1 MSTSANTTGEDDG
14 FWSRSS
20 TCQAVEAEGRE
31 LGRAYGLAEST
42 SRTLATLLSRQAR
55 EKFGGADPAGRATLD
70 GLAQAHAAATL
81 AELGERLVGARGWD
95 DWLAGVAVPPPAPGF
110 PDYTRNLEIN
120 LDPTEPS
127 IDTYMQMGLRDGGTA
142 ILHLRLQKTYQPDL
156 DRHLFENSLKVERK
170 HGMVPMVCV
179 ILMWPP
185 AEGPGMTGRYEQ
197 RDPAGKVISTF
208 TYRIDRAWQ
217 LSAEEFMQG
226 PSTMMLAPLTRGARE
241 RMPEIVRMMSD
252 RLKETQASPETVEKL
267 WTTAYWHMGL
277 VCDVDEVHRAL
288 GDLLPSIQ
296 RMPGYLAA
304 RGHAFLEAYSA
315 AQHEGRLMAAR
326 DLVLR
331 QAAAR
336 FGHDDNAMAA
346 IASIDEPSQ
355 FEALADRILTADDWT
370 TLVARCCGGGPQQA
384 IPRRGTPF

>member
-1 MSTSANTTGEDDG
+1 MSTTTIAAGEGDG

-20 TCQAVEAEGRE
+20 TCRAIEAEGHE

-42 SRTLATLLSRQAR
+42 SRTLATLLGRQAR
-55 EKFGGADPAGRATLD
+55 VRFGGADPAGRATLD
-70 GLAQAHAAATL
+70 GLAQSHATTTL
-81 AELGERLVGARGWD
+81 AELGERLVGATGWN
-95 DWLAGVAVPPPAPGF
+95 DWLAGIDVPPPAPGL
-110 PDYTRNLEIN
+110 PDYTRGLEIN

-127 IDTYMQMGLRDGGTA
+127 IDTYMQMGLRDGGTT

-170 HGMVPMVCV
+170 HGLMPMVCV

-197 RDPAGKVISTF
+197 RDAADKVISTF

-217 LSAEEFMQG
+217 LPAEEFMQG

-252 RLKETQASPETVEKL
+252 RLKQSPSKPETIEKL
-267 WTTAYWHMGL
+267 WTTVYWHMGL

-288 GDLLPSIQ
+288 GDLLPRIQ
-296 RMPGYLAA
+296 NMPGYLAA
-304 RGHAFLEAYSA
+304 KGHAFLESYSA
-315 AQHEGRLMAAR
+315 AQHEGRLIAAR
-326 DLVLR
+326 DLVRR
-331 QAAAR
+331 QVALR
-336 FGHDDNAMAA
+336 FGQDADADAA
-346 IASIDEPSQ
+346 IASIDEPSE
-355 FEALADRILTADDWT
+355 FEALADRALTAHDWAS
-370 TLVARCCGGGPQQA
+370 LMARSN
-384 IPRRGTPF
+384 T